1 MPTVLGLEE
10 QQWGW
15 RVESRELEV
24 GEVVQLAKHLVELVG
39 MTLDGP
45 PDCTYYPNREGKGG
59 YGIQLYQKL
68 VESFVV
74 ISTWPD
80 HGFLRITLASCM
92 PYDPDRVSGYL
103 EERVGRVLMEGGCR
117 I

>member
-1 MPTVLGLEE
+1 MLGQSET
-10 QQWGW
+10 QWGW
-15 RVESRELEV
+15 RVESKELPVEA
-24 GEVVQLAKHLVELVG
+24 VVKLAYGLVKLVG
-39 MTLDGP
+39 MTPDGP

-74 ISTWPD
+74 ISTWPH

-92 PYDPDRVSGYL
+92 PYDPASISAHL
-103 EERVGRVLMEGGCR
+103 EKKVGRVIMQGGCN